1 MTEEEIIH
9 LKLSSGEEVLCE
21 IIQWDDEHNATILVK
36 NAFEIVFLQSP
47 TGAMRLCTLRPF
59 MVGQVEEGYNI
70 ALNGD
75 MITAQASPTREILDN
90 YRETLEEYIKF
101 NIDEPTDAELDKI
114 EKEEIS
120 ENILPFPKIDK
131 SKLH

>member
-1 MTEEEIIH
+1 MTEEEIIQ

-21 IIQWDDEHNATILVK
+21 IIEWDNAHNATILVK

-75 MITAQASPTREILDN
+75 MITAQASPTREILSN
-90 YRETLEEYIKF
+90 YRETLEEYLKF
-101 NIDEPTDAELDKI
+101 NIEPTDEELKEI
-114 EKEEIS
+114 EKEERA
-120 ENILPFPKIDK
+120 ENILPFPRIDK

>member
-1 MTEEEIIH
+1 MTEEEIIQ

-21 IIQWDDEHNATILVK
+21 IIQWDDDHNATILVK
-36 NAFEIVFLQSP
+36 NAFEIYFLQSP

-75 MITAQASPTREILDN
+75 MIIAQASPTREILSN

-101 NIDEPTDAELDKI
+101 NIEPTDEELKEI
-114 EKEEIS
+114 EKEEMA
-120 ENILPFPKIDK
+120 ENVLPFPRIDK

>member
-1 MTEEEIIH
+1 MTEQEIIQ

-21 IIQWDDEHNATILVK
+21 IIQWDNDHNATVVVK

-59 MVGQVEEGYNI
+59 MVGQIEEGYNI
-70 ALNGD
+70 SLNGD
-75 MITAQASPTREILDN
+75 LIVSQAIPTREILNN
-90 YRETLEEYIKF
+90 YRDTLTEYLKF
-101 NIDEPTDAELDKI
+101 NEGPTDDELDQI
-114 EKEEIS
+114 EKEEAM
-120 ENILPFPKIDK
+120 ENIIHFPIDK

>member
-1 MTEEEIIH
+1 MTEEEIIQ
-9 LKLSSGEEVLCE
+9 LKLASGEEVLCE
-21 IIQWDDEHNATILVK
+21 IIQWDDDHNATIVVK

-59 MVGQVEEGYNI
+59 MIGQVEEGYNI

-75 MITAQASPTREILDN
+75 MITAQAQPTREILDN
-90 YRETLEEYIKF
+90 YRDTLEEYIKF
-101 NIDEPTDAELDKI
+101 NQGPTDEELKEI
-114 EKEEIS
+114 EKEERA
-120 ENILPFPKIDK
+120 ENILPFPRIDK

>member
-1 MTEEEIIH
+1 MTEEEIIQ
-9 LKLSSGEEVLCE
+9 LKLSSGEEILCE
-21 IIQWDDEHNATILVK
+21 IIQWDDDHNATILVK
-36 NAFEIVFLQSP
+36 NAFEIYFLQSP

-75 MITAQASPTREILDN
+75 MIIAQASPTREILSN
-90 YRETLEEYIKF
+90 YRDTLTEYLKF
-101 NIDEPTDAELDKI
+101 NEGPTDEELKEI
-114 EKEEIS
+114 EKEEMA
-120 ENILPFPKIDK
+120 ENVLPFPRIDK